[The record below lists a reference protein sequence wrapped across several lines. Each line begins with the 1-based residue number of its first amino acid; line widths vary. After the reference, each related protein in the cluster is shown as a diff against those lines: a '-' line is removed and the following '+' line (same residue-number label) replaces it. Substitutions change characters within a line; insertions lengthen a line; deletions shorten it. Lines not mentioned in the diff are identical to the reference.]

1 MVKEA
6 TSLKLEKEVM
16 IKAKEQAKK
25 ENRPLSNFIETVLIR
40 YFEEIEKKEN
50 PAK

>member
-16 IKAKEQAKK
+16 DRVKIEAKK

-40 YFEEIEKKEN
+40 YFEEIDKKEN
-50 PAK
+50 PGE

>member
-16 IKAKEQAKK
+16 EEVREQAKK
-25 ENRPLSNFIETVLIR
+25 ENRSINNFIETVLIKH
-40 YFEEIEKKEN
+40 FEEKKKEN
-50 PAK
+50 PGK